1 MWNGVDAH
9 ASAMRAARAAL
20 PRILDI
26 QPFPGLALD
35 LDAMHREVELRRRES
50 RPCRPALR
58 RSASVRS
65 ISTSCCGIACHSAD
79 NDCSGVRASLLHLL
93 EELRRAPATAAAARP
108 RGPRRSRAPP
118 ASACRRACPPSMRG
132 SSAHAVPHIEV
143 ARARRRAATA
153 ICSPAT
159 SYSLRLTIVH
169 SAWPAPGKRLANTP
183 ACSVFSYGVQS
194 ALTMSGANC
203 RWIVAIRRSVSASR
217 GVS

>member
-1 MWNGVDAH
+1 MRTRPRCARRALLSHGYWTSRPSQVWPSISMPCTAKSNSRGRNRDHARRRFGARP
-9 ASAMRAARAAL
+9 ASAR
-20 PRILDI
+20 
-26 QPFPGLALD
+26 
-35 LDAMHREVELRRRES
+35 S
-50 RPCRPALR
+50 RP
-58 RSASVRS
+58 
-65 ISTSCCGIACHSAD
+65 
-79 NDCSGVRASLLHLL
+79 
-93 EELRRAPATAAAARP
+93 TAAAARATRP
-108 RGPRRSRAPP
+108 TTSAAACARASASARGIRRDPSTCVPP
-118 ASACRRACPPSMRG
+118 ATARIAPKPCA
-132 SSAHAVPHIEV
+132 SSFSVQTRLPAFDARFQ
-143 ARARRRAATA
+143 RARRSTRRSTRCRRHARST